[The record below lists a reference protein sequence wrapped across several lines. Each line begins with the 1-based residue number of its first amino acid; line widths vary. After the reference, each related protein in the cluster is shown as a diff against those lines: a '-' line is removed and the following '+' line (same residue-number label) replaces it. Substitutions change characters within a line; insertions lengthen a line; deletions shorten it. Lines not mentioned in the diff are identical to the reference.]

1 MIRHKQTG
9 GLQINM
15 IENTVMFW
23 LVQSLIV
30 LFGIAIGHSYLLLR
44 LRREENRRRELEIV
58 LMEKRAEVLK
68 RGKEVAQDLGDALYK
83 AKIQQEI
90 DDIIREDKA

>member
-1 MIRHKQTG
+1 M
-9 GLQINM
+9 
-15 IENTVMFW
+15 ENTVLFW

-58 LMEKRAEVLK
+58 VMEKRVEVLK
-68 RGKEVAQDLGDALYK
+68 QGRKVAKDFEDVLYK